1 MDDRQIVDLFW
12 QRREDALVHTRARY
26 GAYCGSIAQRILGNT
41 EDAEEC
47 VNDTWLQAWNAIP
60 PAKPAHLRLFLG
72 RITRNLA
79 INAAKKQKAEKRGGG
94 QVTLALEELAE
105 CLPAAD
111 DVQDDIQ
118 QKALE
123 RAIRQFLNTLPPR
136 DCTVFLYRYF
146 YMEPPVAIAKR
157 IGIRENHVLLI
168 LSRTRAKLREFLQKE
183 WDIYD
188 V

>member
-79 INAAKKQKAEKRGGG
+79 INAAQKQKAEKRGGG

-123 RAIRQFLNTLPPR
+123 RAMRQFLNALPPR

-146 YMEPPVAIAKR
+146 YMEPTVAIAKR
-157 IGIRENHVLLI
+157 VGIRENHVLLI

-183 WDIYD
+183 WDIHD
-188 V
+188 L